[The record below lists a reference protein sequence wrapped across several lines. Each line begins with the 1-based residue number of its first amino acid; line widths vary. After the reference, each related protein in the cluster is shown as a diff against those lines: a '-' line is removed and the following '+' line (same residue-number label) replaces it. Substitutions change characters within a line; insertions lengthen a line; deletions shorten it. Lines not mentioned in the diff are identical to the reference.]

1 VRLQI
6 EALMHGRFTV
16 GGPLVIGMKEPEFKT
31 NSHFALVPEVGTMLK
46 AIGFQASHSILAFKA
61 LALF

>member
-1 VRLQI
+1 
-6 EALMHGRFTV
+6 MHGRFTV